1 MSLGVPR
8 LFRPPFR
15 DEVARLRAPL
25 LARLGS
31 TAMAFAVGGDDAS
44 REDRDAPGARRASVE
59 CRRGVR
65 QRDRPPGGGG
75 FVNGATDLETARRR
89 RAGLAIAG
97 RADRRGAGST
107 ALYRRRQEA
116 GPPSSHRARL

>member
-1 MSLGVPR
+1 M
-8 LFRPPFR
+8 
-15 DEVARLRAPL
+15 
-25 LARLGS
+25 
-31 TAMAFAVGGDDAS
+31 GGDDAS

-59 CRRGVR
+59 CCRGIR

-75 FVNGATDLETARRR
+75 AVNRSADAETASPPRAGGGGAVNRSADAETARRR

-97 RADRRGAGST
+97 RAERRGAGSP

-116 GPPSSHRARL
+116 GPPPSRRARLGGGPPRA

>member
-1 MSLGVPR
+1 MSLGLPSG
-8 LFRPPFR
+8 FNPPFR
-15 DEVARLRAPL
+15 EEGARLEAPL

-31 TAMAFAVGGDDAS
+31 APLAFATGGDDAS

-59 CRRGVR
+59 CCRGIR

-75 FVNGATDLETARRR
+75 AVNRSADAETARRR

-97 RADRRGAGST
+97 RAERRGAGSP
-107 ALYRRRQEA
+107 ALY
-116 GPPSSHRARL
+116 